1 MSTWAKGKL
10 QYCSGSS
17 CNRIPNLV
25 SHGDWQEYIKSLSA
39 SPGVVE
45 FWLIFVLLCFLG
57 GNMSPVTGW
66 GFTRT
71 SPAFSEKKVCT
82 QSSEC
87 AGLFLS
93 KKANFQRPDRLKKKE
108 LKPSCSLS
116 QQLWSWYRKKPHQ
129 PKLRQLKTVPPYLS
143 VVCAVSRGWFSNLPT
158 CGCGSKA
165 ELQGGW
171 APTSFV

>member
-1 MSTWAKGKL
+1 
-10 QYCSGSS
+10 
-17 CNRIPNLV
+17 
-25 SHGDWQEYIKSLSA
+25 
-39 SPGVVE
+39 
-45 FWLIFVLLCFLG
+45 
-57 GNMSPVTGW
+57 MSPVTGW

-82 QSSEC
+82 QSSER

-93 KKANFQRPDRLKKKE
+93 KKANFQRPERLKKKE

-116 QQLWSWYRKKPHQ
+116 QQLWGWYRKKPHQ

-171 APTSFV
+171 APLPLSNPHWSRVRLPQQNSPVTEAVWEGKCHKWLTRDTWKEN